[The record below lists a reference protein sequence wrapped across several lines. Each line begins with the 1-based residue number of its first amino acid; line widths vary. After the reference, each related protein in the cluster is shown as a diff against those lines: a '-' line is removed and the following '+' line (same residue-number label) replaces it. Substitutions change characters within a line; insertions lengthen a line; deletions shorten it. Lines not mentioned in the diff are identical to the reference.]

1 MDDESSP
8 LKLKPYLFSS
18 ADADQQQDQRQLT
31 VEDKNYGSLT
41 GFPTYAYGL
50 IIISNPCV
58 RKIKTVEFSDRLG
71 KAKQSLERQYDK

>member
-8 LKLKPYLFSS
+8 LKLKLYLFSS

-41 GFPTYAYGL
+41 GCPTYAYGL
-50 IIISNPCV
+50 MIISNPCV
-58 RKIKTVEFSDRLG
+58 RKIKTFEFSERLG